1 MFIQFTLSK
10 GNNYLSQS
18 VSGWICEFYKM
29 TTLPI
34 HVYAVI
40 HCISKRE
47 AEVQNY
53 MSFVCELL
61 SWLPALPGC
70 GDS

>member
-18 VSGWICEFYKM
+18 VSSWISEFYKM

-34 HVYAVI
+34 LVYAVI

-53 MSFVCELL
+53 MSFVVELL
-61 SWLPALPGC
+61 R
-70 GDS
+70 